1 MSLRHLIFISWIGLG
16 MSFFGLQAQEE
27 SKSTSNEVHTEKS
40 KLTPLIYSLEKGDEL
55 RYQITSE
62 WSEEAVDRESDG
74 EEDKADDSSVPSSR
88 TLEHT
93 TVENWKVLDVD
104 AKGNRTIRITIDEV
118 SVREES
124 EEDSHSFEAKDLDDE
139 DRKSELARK
148 PGLAVPIAMK
158 GQSVTIQITPTGTVI
173 SVLGGAKIRAQVIDA
188 LESIG
193 IDEKWSKE
201 SVSTLLS
208 DKAFSSRFTRTLA
221 LGPQNGDGVA
231 VGQEW
236 SRKFSRSLGA
246 LGELD
251 EVARFKLHA
260 QDDSS
265 ADLEV
270 RSRMEFRPGKNLDR
284 LNGHA
289 VEIEV
294 DSAETSGGAEVFGT
308 AIFDIQRGCL
318 KRRRTEMVMTTTFF
332 RKIGRVRHREVVRF
346 RESRKI
352 ELTDFQKAGSEPSV
366 GKQEKK

>member
-1 MSLRHLIFISWIGLG
+1 
-16 MSFFGLQAQEE
+16 
-27 SKSTSNEVHTEKS
+27 
-40 KLTPLIYSLEKGDEL
+40 
-55 RYQITSE
+55 
-62 WSEEAVDRESDG
+62 
-74 EEDKADDSSVPSSR
+74 
-88 TLEHT
+88 
-93 TVENWKVLDVD
+93 VENWKVIDVD
-104 AKGNRTIRITIDEV
+104 EKGNRTIRITIDDV

-124 EEDSHSFEAKDLDDE
+124 EEESNSFEAKDLDDE
-139 DRKSELARK
+139 ARKAELARK

-158 GQSVTIQITPTGTVI
+158 GESVTIQITPTGTVI
-173 SVLGGAKIRAQVIDA
+173 SVLGGAKIRTRVIDA
-188 LESIG
+188 LKSIG
-193 IDEKWSKE
+193 IDEKWSKK
-201 SVSTLLS
+201 SVATLLS

-221 LGPQNGDGVA
+221 LGPKTGDGVA

-260 QDDSS
+260 LDDSS

-270 RSRMEFRPGKNLDR
+270 RSRMEFRPGKDQDR
-284 LNGHA
+284 LKGHA

-318 KRRRTEMVMTTTFF
+318 KRRRTELVMTTTFF
-332 RKIGRVRHREVVRF
+332 RKMGRVRHREVVRS

-352 ELTDFQKAGSEPSV
+352 ELTHFQKAGSEPSV
-366 GKQEKK
+366 GEPEKK